1 MDYAKLDALI
11 EARRDEF
18 LKDLGRWLSIPSV
31 QGAAEEGAP
40 FGRENRRMLDLAL
53 EDARGYGFATRMFDG
68 YPQTVRDLMNG
79 MFVVDGEPMPPMK
92 KQVTGALKSVG
103 VMNLVKDAR
112 GVMKAL

>member
-1 MDYAKLDALI
+1 
-11 EARRDEF
+11 
-18 LKDLGRWLSIPSV
+18 
-31 QGAAEEGAP
+31 
-40 FGRENRRMLDLAL
+40 
-53 EDARGYGFATRMFDG
+53 
-68 YPQTVRDLMNG
+68 MNG

>member
-1 MDYAKLDALI
+1 MHAGRRGSPAAIDAGDTSA
-11 EARRDEF
+11 E
-18 LKDLGRWLSIPSV
+18 GLSSYV
-31 QGAAEEGAP
+31 A
-40 FGRENRRMLDLAL
+40 AL
-53 EDARGYGFATRMFDG
+53 EASFVLRDLRQYRKVPAFMEGCTRMFDG